1 MTPGPLR
8 RWVLAARVRTL
19 PAAAVPVALG
29 ATLAGS
35 GVNVGRTLLA
45 LVVALSLQIA
55 TNYANDYSDG
65 VRGTDENRVG
75 PFRITASGLV
85 EPRVVRSMAFAFF
98 GIAGVA
104 GLLLALLSSWW
115 LLPIGAA
122 AVLAGWFYTGGPKP
136 YGYLGLGELFV
147 LIFFGFVATVGTA
160 YVQHDH
166 IPKGA
171 WWWGLSAGSMACAHV
186 PVVTAN
192 LLISTGAKRVGAGPG
207 QDHAAHVHVV
217 AGPLEGIGEFEQCLG
232 PKGVSHM
239 GSVYRDAR
247 HALGELVDD
256 VFVLPFATP
265 VGAREGAKAIDGID
279 GGTGNDGVSHG
290 TTLPFRSSL
299 PVLGWFHEG
308 PCRARLRAVRET
320 SSRHRAL

>member
-98 GIAGVA
+98 GVAGVA

-171 WWWGLSAGSMACAHV
+171 WWWGLSAGSMACALLE
-186 PVVTAN
+186 AN
-192 LLISTGAKRVGAGPG
+192 NLRDIAGDRAAGKHTMAARLGRRAGGWFYVLWVAASALGAAYGGLPQVGAIAL
-207 QDHAAHVHVV
+207 AAYI
-217 AGPLEGIGEFEQCLG
+217 P
-232 PKGVSHM
+232 
-239 GSVYRDAR
+239 
-247 HALGELVDD
+247 ALQIALSR
-256 VFVLPFATP
+256 
-265 VGAREGAKAIDGID
+265 REGRDLLPLLQASARAQLIV
-279 GGTGNDGVSHG
+279 GGSG
-290 TTLPFRSSL
+290 
-299 PVLGWFHEG
+299 
-308 PCRARLRAVRET
+308 
-320 SSRHRAL
+320 ALLLALTR

>member
-29 ATLAGS
+29 ATLAGG

-171 WWWGLSAGSMACAHV
+171 WWWGLSAGSMACALLE
-186 PVVTAN
+186 AN
-192 LLISTGAKRVGAGPG
+192 NLRDITGDRVAGKRTVAARLGRRAGGWLYVLWVGA
-207 QDHAAHVHVV
+207 
-217 AGPLEGIGEFEQCLG
+217 
-232 PKGVSHM
+232 S
-239 GSVYRDAR
+239 
-247 HALGELVDD
+247 ALGAAYGG
-256 VFVLPFATP
+256 LPL
-265 VGAREGAKAIDGID
+265 VGAIAVAAYIPALQIALSRREGRDLLPLLQASARAQLIV
-279 GGTGNDGVSHG
+279 GGSG
-290 TTLPFRSSL
+290 
-299 PVLGWFHEG
+299 
-308 PCRARLRAVRET
+308 
-320 SSRHRAL
+320 ALLLALTR